1 MLRLLFFG
9 TPDFA
14 VPSLE
19 ALLASDHPVVGV
31 ITQPDRPRGRGQH
44 VVAPPVKLAA
54 AGCGIPVWQPTRLKD
69 DLFLGQLRALEPDL
83 GVVAAYGRILPDA
96 LLAVPRLGLVN
107 VHASLLPKWRGAS
120 PVHRAV
126 MSGQPETGV
135 TIMRVVTELDA
146 GPMLASATCA
156 IGPDETSPELE
167 RRLAELGASLLRPV
181 IEALE
186 AGTLREVPQEHAR
199 ATFAPRLTKD
209 EGPIDWSLPAEAIR
223 NRIRG
228 LQPWP
233 MASTW
238 AAGKRLIVLGS
249 RLADTRSAVDAIAPG
264 TVIDARARLVVA
276 CGGRTALELT
286 QVQPEGRR
294 PMAAREFVA
303 GHRLVPGTRLGP
315 PETP

>member
-1 MLRLLFFG
+1 
-9 TPDFA
+9 
-14 VPSLE
+14 
-19 ALLASDHPVVGV
+19 V
-31 ITQPDRPRGRGQH
+31 ITQPDRPSGRGQR

-54 AGCGIPVWQPTRLKD
+54 VEHGIPVWQPTRLKD
-69 DLFLGQLRALEPDL
+69 DLFLDQLRALETDL
-83 GVVAAYGRILPDA
+83 GVVAAYGRILPDP
-96 LLAVPRLGLVN
+96 LLAVPRLGLIN
-107 VHASLLPKWRGAS
+107 VHASLLPNWRGAS

-126 MSGQPETGV
+126 MAGQPETGV

-156 IGPDETSPELE
+156 IGPEETSPELE
-167 RRLAELGASLLRPV
+167 RRLAGLGASLLRPV

-186 AGTLREVPQEHAR
+186 GGTLREVPQEHAR
-199 ATFAPRLTKD
+199 ATFAPRLTKE

-238 AAGKRLIVLGS
+238 VAGKRLIVLAS
-249 RLADTRSAVDAIAPG
+249 RRAGDTHAVDGVAPG
-264 TVIDARARLVVA
+264 TVIDARVRLVVA
-276 CGGRTALELT
+276 CGEGTALELT

-303 GHRLVPGTRLGP
+303 GHRLEPGTRLGP
-315 PETP
+315 PESP